1 MKKVYPLTPVYN
13 IKNHKNNMKF
23 FGTSQIRLLDQYT
36 IVEEPITSS
45 DFMERAALAL
55 FKSYI
60 LTFDY
65 KKPILVIAGPGNNG
79 GDALALVTKLLNIE
93 LDVKVLLLHT
103 GKLSADCEEKLILL
117 KDKHAENIFEIEN
130 HFCAPLISADTII
143 IDGLF
148 GSGLTRPLQGI
159 YADAV
164 NWMNSTGNTIIS
176 IDIPSGLQGEEN
188 DDLTVPIVK
197 ANHTLSLQ
205 FPKLAFLLPDS
216 GMFAGEWQILDIG
229 IHPIGIADT
238 ESRFQYLEKAE
249 VSQIIAP
256 RPKFSNKGTFGH
268 LLLLAGSRD
277 MAGAAVLSG
286 KAALRSGV
294 GLVSIHSA
302 ECNRVIVQTAIPEA
316 IFHSDK
322 SMDSITEFP
331 DLNNYSAVAIG
342 PGIGQKA
349 ETAEALEQLLS
360 QIQKP
365 CVIDAD
371 ALNLVSENKNL
382 FDKIPVNSILTP
394 HPKEFE
400 RMFGKTDSHYK
411 RMLLAREKAQQLR
424 MIIVLKGAHTMIAMP
439 DGQLIFNSTGNPGMA
454 TAGTGDVL
462 TGILGG
468 LLAQGYTPEN
478 AAILGVYLHGFAGDL
493 ALETTSEQS
502 LLAGDVIE
510 SMGKAYKKLS
520 PALF

>member
-1 MKKVYPLTPVYN
+1 
-13 IKNHKNNMKF
+13 MKF
-23 FGTSQIRLLDQYT
+23 FSTPQIKQLDKYT

-45 DFMERAALAL
+45 DLMERAVLAL

-60 LTFDY
+60 LTFDH

-79 GDALALVTKLLNIE
+79 GDALALATKLLNTE
-93 LDVKVLLLHT
+93 MYVKVLLLHT

-117 KDKHAENIFEIEN
+117 KDEHAEHIIEIEKA
-130 HFCAPLISADTII
+130 FTAPEICPNTIL

-188 DDLTVPIVK
+188 ADLTVPIVK
-197 ANHTLSLQ
+197 ANHTLTLQ

-216 GMFAGEWQILDIG
+216 GVFAGEWHILDIG

-238 ESRFQYLEKAE
+238 ESRFHYLEKAE
-249 VSQIIAP
+249 VSQIIAH
-256 RPKFSNKGTFGH
+256 RPKFSNKGAFGH

-277 MAGAAVLSG
+277 MGGTAALSG

-302 ECNRVIVQTAIPEA
+302 ECNRVIVQTSIPEA

-371 ALNLVSENKNL
+371 ALNLISENKNL
-382 FDKIPVNSILTP
+382 LDKIPANSILTP

-400 RMFGKTDSHYK
+400 RLFGKTDSHYK
-411 RMLLAREKAQQLR
+411 RMLLASEKAQQLR